1 MQFGQTAQNSLVP
14 FASPTNAAVAL
25 PSVTGQEEKRSAF
38 TAQPQSNPSATI
50 ESQQQQTTNDI
61 LFLKRLLF
69 IKASLDN
76 IQ

>member
-1 MQFGQTAQNSLVP
+1 VP

-25 PSVTGQEEKRSAF
+25 PPVSSQDEKRSAF
-38 TAQPQSNPSATI
+38 TAQPQASATATI
-50 ESQQQQTTNDI
+50 DSQQQQTTNDI